1 MTSSWFL
8 HPPGRPARLG
18 GVLLACLF
26 ALTAGSGAFADTK
39 GKLTGRIVD
48 AKNQPVLGAN
58 VQILGTT
65 LGAAANEDGYYLIL
79 NVPVGDYTARVS
91 AVGYQTNIVKEVR
104 LSAGQTTTLNV
115 TIAESVIS
123 MV

>member
-1 MTSSWFL
+1 MMSSWFL
-8 HPPGRPARLG
+8 HHAGRYARQPV
-18 GVLLACLF
+18 VLMTCLV
-26 ALTAGSGAFADTK
+26 ALTASSGAFADTK

-58 VQILGTT
+58 VQIVGTT

-91 AVGYQTNIVKEVR
+91 AVGYQTNLVKEVR

-115 TIAESVIS
+115 TVAESVIS
-123 MV
+123 MG